1 MKSVSLH
8 FVKKLMKKLI
18 LIWPIIFISHNFVY
32 SQNKVVGYYP
42 DWLEP
47 TLPPQNIKFENLTHI
62 IHAFAWPESNGNISM
77 YSGMLNPNLNNAV
90 HNAGKKILLAFG
102 GWGQSAGFAPM
113 TADSLL
119 RVNFINNLIELISQN
134 NYDGIDLDWEFPEN
148 ITQGRNLTK
157 LVRELRERFNV
168 ENPDWLITM
177 AISAGSWNGQ
187 YFEYSLLS
195 NYLDWFSM
203 MGYDFHGSW
212 TTHAGHNAPLY
223 QPPSNCFDGSSHN
236 GINYLT
242 INRQIPK
249 EKLLLGLPFYGKEF
263 TAAGIYQTQSG
274 VTDLTY
280 TSIVPRINNSSW
292 EYYWDDVSKVP
303 YLQNT
308 AHTKVVT
315 FEDTVSIRVKCEYAL
330 DHQLS
335 GIMIWALG
343 QDIVGSS
350 QPLLEVIGR
359 EMGLVTFIET
369 STEQIVNGFY
379 LFDNYPNPFNPST
392 KIEYLIPE
400 SSLVT
405 IRVYDVLG
413 REAATLVNEI
423 KPAGKHQIKFDASNI
438 SSGLYT
444 YVLTSGN
451 FFQSKKM
458 LLLK

>member
-1 MKSVSLH
+1 MKSFYSLN
-8 FVKKLMKKLI
+8 FVKKLI
-18 LIWPIIFISHNFVY
+18 LIWSVVFISHNLVY

-42 DWLEP
+42 DWLES

-62 IHAFAWPESNGNISM
+62 VHAFAWPESNGHISM

-102 GWGQSAGFAPM
+102 GWGQSEGFAPM
-113 TADSLL
+113 AADSVL
-119 RVNFINNLIELISQN
+119 RANFIDNVAELISQN
-134 NYDGIDLDWEFPEN
+134 NYDGIDLDWEFPVN
-148 ITQGRNLTK
+148 ITQGRNLTT
-157 LVRELRERFNV
+157 LVEELREGFNL

-177 AISAGSWNGQ
+177 AINSGSYYGQ
-187 YFEYSLLS
+187 NFEYSLLA

-212 TTHAGHNAPLY
+212 TAHAGHNAPLY
-223 QPPSNCFDGSSHN
+223 QPSNCFDGSSHN

-242 INRQIPK
+242 ITRQVPK
-249 EKLLLGLPFYGKEF
+249 QKLLLGVPFYGKEF
-263 TAAGIYQTQSG
+263 NAAGLYQSQSG
-274 VTDLTY
+274 VTDLSY
-280 TSIVPRINNSSW
+280 TAIAPRINNSGW

-315 FEDTVSIRVKCEYAL
+315 FEDTASIRVKCEYAL
-330 DHQLS
+330 DNQLS
-335 GIMIWALG
+335 GMMIWALG

-350 QPLLEVIGR
+350 QPLLETIGKG
-359 EMGLVTFIET
+359 MGLVTSIET
-369 STEQIVNGFY
+369 LPEQIAKGFY

-400 SSLVT
+400 SSFVT
-405 IRVYDVLG
+405 LKVFDVLG
-413 REAATLVNEI
+413 KEVATLVNEI
-423 KPAGKHQIKFDASNI
+423 KPLGKYEVSFDAANL